1 MRNLLLSTSA
11 LLAFGIGSGASAA
24 EWDTRVSGFYFL
36 GQTVT
41 DAPDQDGVGILRDG
55 EFHVNARLVADNG
68 ITFRARIEVEAF
80 TSDDQ
85 IDENWGSVS
94 GSFGTILI
102 GSNDD
107 AVYSNH
113 VGTIFAP
120 GTRVGYYDAF
130 GVTSQGI
137 AAAPLPGNGSD
148 QISIQY
154 TTPNFFGFKAYGS
167 YHPSSNSDGAA
178 DTNNPVFQSQDFY
191 TVGASYNRNLQG
203 IGLAFSA
210 GYTDLPGQEL
220 ITLGTT
226 LSYEAF
232 SFAGAYENN
241 IEAGDNRGEFA
252 LGAQYA
258 NGLWTVGGGFSHEES
273 VGEQAAGWITY
284 AVAPGVQATTGVEYG
299 DATGVPGSDIGGI
312 GYLTFRF

>member
-1 MRNLLLSTSA
+1 MRKLLLSTSM
-11 LLAFGIGSGASAA
+11 LLAIGVGNGASAA
-24 EWDTRVSGFYFL
+24 EWETGVSGFYFL
-36 GQTVT
+36 GLAAS
-41 DAPDQDGVGILRDG
+41 DAPDQDGIAILRDG

-80 TSDDQ
+80 TSSDQ
-85 IDENWGSVS
+85 IDENWASVS

-113 VGTIFAP
+113 AGAIFAP
-120 GTRVGYYDAF
+120 GTRIGYYDAF
-130 GVTSQGI
+130 GVTSQGS
-137 AAAPLPGNGSD
+137 AAAPFPGNGSD

-154 TTPNFFGFKAYGS
+154 TTPDFFGFRAYGS

-178 DTNNPVFQSQDFY
+178 DTNNPVFQNQDFY
-191 TVGASYNRNLQG
+191 TIGASYNGVIQDV
-203 IGLAFSA
+203 GLAFSA

-220 ITLGTT
+220 ITLGATV
-226 LSYEAF
+226 SYDAF
-232 SFAGAYENN
+232 SVAGTYEF
-241 IEAGDNRGEFA
+241 IDEPGGNRGEFA
-252 LGAQYA
+252 VGAQYVIGA
-258 NGLWTVGGGFSHEES
+258 WTVGGGFSHEES
-273 VGEQAAGWITY
+273 VGEQAAGWLTY
-284 AVAPGVQATTGVEYG
+284 AVAPGVQATAGIEYG